1 VLGALLV
8 GLFFGSLHLLPPVSL
23 IPPGGSPLDTPSLLV
38 LPVLTLVGVCVGPAA
53 RMIRAGMLD
62 ALEADC
68 VAVARLNG
76 IAERR
81 VVIRYALRNALAP
94 SVQVVAM
101 IAQYLIG
108 GLLIVEYMF
117 GYPGIGQ
124 QLVNAISIH
133 DNLEVQSVSMLLAA
147 IYVGINIVA
156 DLVVM
161 TLVPKLRTGGA

>member
-1 VLGALLV
+1 
-8 GLFFGSLHLLPPVSL
+8 
-23 IPPGGSPLDTPSLLV
+23 
-38 LPVLTLVGVCVGPAA
+38 
-53 RMIRAGMLD
+53 MIRAGMLD